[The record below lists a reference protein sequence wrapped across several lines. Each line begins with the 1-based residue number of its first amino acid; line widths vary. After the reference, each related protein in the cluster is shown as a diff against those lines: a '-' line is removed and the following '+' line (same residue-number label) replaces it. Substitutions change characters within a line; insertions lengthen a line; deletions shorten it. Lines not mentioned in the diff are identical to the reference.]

1 MLQLQHSSLIK
12 TIAKKGKQFPE
23 LFVAIVTLNQAVLFT
38 NLQHLYVL
46 PFVTFLS
53 EIKLAY
59 VTYHAHILFFKRY
72 VCTLMHSILVYSY
85 PRAMLPVALLFSL
98 LFYMGQTAVWHF
110 VF

>member
-59 VTYHAHILFFKRY
+59 VTYHAHILFFQKIRMY
-72 VCTLMHSILVYSY
+72 TNAFYFSVLISSSHAASG
-85 PRAMLPVALLFSL
+85 PSL
-98 LFYMGQTAVWHF
+98 LSSLLHRADSCEAVWC
-110 VF
+110 

>member
-85 PRAMLPVALLFSL
+85 PSSHAASGPSL
-98 LFYMGQTAVWHF
+98 LSSLLHRADSCEAVWC
-110 VF
+110 